1 MSSQPPLISVIV
13 PVYNVEQWLGSCL
26 ESLCN
31 QSYRNLEIIC
41 VEDASLDNSAQ
52 ILGFYASRDPR
63 IKIIM
68 QQNAGLSGARN
79 SGLAHATGDWVTG
92 VDSDDWLLPDI
103 YESVVPFLTDDVD
116 MLMFGTD
123 VVDDENNALLE
134 KRQNYFRMVPPQIR
148 GGDSP
153 RTAEITPNLP
163 QRINVCFWNKL
174 WRRSIITNHS
184 LRFPEG
190 LIHEDEA
197 FIRLFLPFA
206 RRWCY
211 VPKIGYKYRLR
222 QGSIMD
228 NANRQDMQKKFSDC
242 LSIGTFLH
250 KAYTQ
255 GDPVPFAYEYL
266 SAYLYH
272 VYSLIQRNGGD
283 WAAWAPLVEA
293 CRSMGGTPHD
303 YRLPPLQPQSRIS
316 RFFVQKERCAR
327 IFRIGPIPLLM
338 LRYGEDGKLAEW
350 QTLAGI
356 ALASVKRLLKK

>member
-1 MSSQPPLISVIV
+1 MSPSPLISVIV
-13 PVYNVEQWLGSCL
+13 PVYNVEQWLGQCL
-26 ESLCN
+26 KSLCN

-41 VEDASLDNSAQ
+41 VEDASQDSSSQ
-52 ILGFYASRDPR
+52 ILGDYASRDPR

-103 YESVVPFLTDDVD
+103 YEYVIPFLTDDVD
-116 MLMFGTD
+116 MLMFGTE
-123 VVDDENNALLE
+123 VVDDGDNTLPE
-134 KRQNYFRMVPPQIR
+134 KRQNYFRMVPPQAL

-153 RTAEITPNLP
+153 RAVEITPDLP

-174 WRRSIITNHS
+174 WRRSIISDHS

-206 RRWCY
+206 RRWRY
-211 VPKIGYKYRLR
+211 VPKIGYKYRQR

-228 NANRQDMQKKFSDC
+228 NVNRQDMRKRNFQY

-250 KAYTQ
+250 KAYMQ
-255 GDPVPFAYEYL
+255 GEPVPFAYEYL
-266 SAYLYH
+266 SAYLCH
-272 VYSLIQRNGGD
+272 VYPLIQRKGGD
-283 WAAWAPLVEA
+283 WTAWVPLVKA
-293 CRSMGGTPHD
+293 CRGMSDIPHD
-303 YRLPPLQPQSRIS
+303 YRLSYLLPQGRIS
-316 RFFVQKERCAR
+316 RFFVQNERWAR

-338 LRYGEDGKLAEW
+338 LRYGEDGRLAEW
-350 QTLAGI
+350 QTLVGI
-356 ALASVKRLLKK
+356 ALASVKRRLKK